1 MAKMILR
8 FNDVVIDQ
16 IVLKQGDMNIGRR
29 PGSEILLDNMA
40 VSGNHASIFTIGE
53 DSFVQ
58 DMNSTNGTF
67 VNNKRVAKHH
77 LENNDVITIG
87 NHSLTY
93 INEKAVKSGAD
104 FAKTVII
111 NPHKQEEML
120 AQAGKE
126 AAASAKEPSP
136 PPREPSSPPP
146 SETRMGSLFILSG
159 ANNGKR
165 IDLTSSVTNLG
176 RAGKRAGVISRTGH
190 GRYVLL
196 PGDNNE
202 APRLNGVKVSASGEE
217 LKNGDVIEAADSRMQ
232 FYLK

>member
-1 MAKMILR
+1 MAKLIIK

-16 IVLKQGDMNIGRR
+16 IVLKQGDVNIGRR
-29 PGSEILLDNMA
+29 PGSDVVLDNLS

-58 DMNSTNGTF
+58 DLNSTNGTF
-67 VNNKRVAKHH
+67 VNNKKIAKHH

-93 INEKAVKSGAD
+93 VNENAAKAAPN

-111 NPHKQEEML
+111 NPQKQEEL
-120 AQAGKE
+120 TAQVAR
-126 AAASAKEPSP
+126 ASRPEPV
-136 PPREPSSPPP
+136 REV
-146 SETRMGSLFILSG
+146 ETPKQGSLFILSG

-165 IDLTSSVTNLG
+165 IDITMPTTNLG
-176 RAGKRAGVISRTGH
+176 RAGKRAGVISRSGH
-190 GRYVLL
+190 RYVLM
-196 PGDNNE
+196 PGDE
-202 APRLNGVKVSASGEE
+202 GLAPKLNGVRVGSSGEE
-217 LKNGDVIEAADSRMQ
+217 LKNGDMIEIADARMQ

>member
-1 MAKMILR
+1 MAKLIIK

-29 PGSEILLDNMA
+29 PGSDILLDNLA

-58 DMNSTNGTF
+58 DLNSTNGTF

-77 LENNDVITIG
+77 LTNGDTVTIG

-93 INEKAVKSGAD
+93 HNEKAVKSGAD
-104 FAKTVII
+104 LAKTVII

-120 AQAGKE
+120 AEAGKV
-126 AAASAKEPSP
+126 AAAIKKPAPASESP
-136 PPREPSSPPP
+136 PLP
-146 SETRMGSLFILSG
+146 RMGSLFILSG

-165 IDLTSSVTNLG
+165 IDLTSAVTNLG
-176 RAGKRAGVISRTGH
+176 RAGKRAGVISRAGN
-190 GRYVLL
+190 GRYILL

-202 APRLNGVKVSASGEE
+202 APRLNGVRVGGSGEE
-217 LKNGDVIEAADSRMQ
+217 LKNGDVIELADSRMQ

>member
-1 MAKMILR
+1 MAKLIIK

-58 DMNSTNGTF
+58 DLNSTNGTF

-77 LENNDVITIG
+77 LENGDVVTIG

-93 INEKAVKSGAD
+93 VNEKAAKSGAD

-111 NPHKQEEML
+111 NPQKQEEML
-120 AQAGKE
+120 TQAGKT
-126 AAASAKEPSP
+126 ATASAKEAP
-136 PPREPSSPPP
+136 PAID
-146 SETRMGSLFILSG
+146 TRLGSLFILSG

-165 IDLTSSVTNLG
+165 IDLTSAVTNLG
-176 RAGKRAGVISRTGH
+176 RAGKRAGIISRAGN
-190 GRYVLL
+190 GRYILL

>member
-1 MAKMILR
+1 MAKMILK

-58 DMNSTNGTF
+58 DLNSTNGTF
-67 VNNKRVAKHH
+67 VNNKRISKHH
-77 LENNDVITIG
+77 LDNSDVITIG

-93 INEKAVKSGAD
+93 LNEKAVKSGPD

-126 AAASAKEPSP
+126 AASAAK
-136 PPREPSSPPP
+136 
-146 SETRMGSLFILSG
+146 
-159 ANNGKR
+159 
-165 IDLTSSVTNLG
+165 
-176 RAGKRAGVISRTGH
+176 
-190 GRYVLL
+190 
-196 PGDNNE
+196 
-202 APRLNGVKVSASGEE
+202 AP
-217 LKNGDVIEAADSRMQ
+217 
-232 FYLK
+232 

>member
-1 MAKMILR
+1 MAKIIIK

-16 IVLKQGDMNIGRR
+16 IVLKQGDTGIGRR
-29 PGSEILLDNMA
+29 PGSDILLDNLA

-58 DMNSTNGTF
+58 DLNSTNGTF
-67 VNNKRVAKHH
+67 INNKRVTKHH
-77 LENNDVITIG
+77 LGNGDVVTIG

-93 INEKAVKSGAD
+93 YNEKATKGTAD
-104 FAKTVII
+104 LAKTVII

-120 AQAGKE
+120 AEAGRV
-126 AAASAKEPSP
+126 AASTKQPAPIEP
-136 PPREPSSPPP
+136 
-146 SETRMGSLFILSG
+146 TRLGSLFILSG

-165 IDLTSSVTNLG
+165 IDLTSAVTNLG
-176 RAGKRAGVISRTGH
+176 RSGKRAGIISRSGN
-190 GRYVLL
+190 GRYILL

-202 APRLNGVKVSASGEE
+202 SPNLNGVKVSASGEE
-217 LKNGDVIEAADSRMQ
+217 LKNGDVIEAASSRMQ

>member
-1 MAKMILR
+1 MAKIIIK

-16 IVLKQGDMNIGRR
+16 IVLKQGDTNIGRR
-29 PGSEILLDNMA
+29 PGSDILLDNMA

-58 DMNSTNGTF
+58 DLNSTNGTF

-77 LENNDVITIG
+77 LGNGDVVTIG

-93 INEKAVKSGAD
+93 YNENATKSGAD
-104 FAKTVII
+104 LAKTVII
-111 NPHKQEEML
+111 NPHKQEEMI
-120 AQAGKE
+120 AE
-126 AAASAKEPSP
+126 ADRVAASAKKPAPSDAA
-136 PPREPSSPPP
+136 RL
-146 SETRMGSLFILSG
+146 GSLFILSG

-165 IDLTSSVTNLG
+165 IDLTSAVTNLG
-176 RAGKRAGVISRTGH
+176 RTGKRAGIISRTGN
-190 GRYVLL
+190 GRYILL

-202 APRLNGVKVSASGEE
+202 APRLNGVKVGASGEE
-217 LKNGDVIEAADSRMQ
+217 LKNGDVIEAANSRMQ

>member
-1 MAKMILR
+1 MAKMILK

-16 IVLKQGDMNIGRR
+16 IVIKQGDMNIGRR

-67 VNNKRVAKHH
+67 VNNKRIAKHH

-126 AAASAKEPSP
+126 AAASAKAPSP
-136 PPREPSSPPP
+136 SPSPVSD
-146 SETRMGSLFILSG
+146 TRLGSLFILSG

-165 IDLTSSVTNLG
+165 IDLTSAVTNLG
-176 RAGKRAGVISRTGH
+176 RAGKRAGVISRSGH

>member
-67 VNNKRVAKHH
+67 VNNKRIAKHH

-93 INEKAVKSGAD
+93 INEKATKSGPD

-111 NPHKQEEML
+111 NPQKQEEML

-126 AAASAKEPSP
+126 VAASAKEPSSA
-136 PPREPSSPPP
+136 PREPSSPP

-165 IDLTSSVTNLG
+165 IDLTSAVTNLG
-176 RAGKRAGVISRTGH
+176 RAGKRAGVISRSGH

>member
-1 MAKMILR
+1 MAKMILK

-58 DMNSTNGTF
+58 DLNSTNGTF
-67 VNNKRVAKHH
+67 VNNKRISKHH
-77 LENNDVITIG
+77 LEHNDVITIG
-87 NHSLTY
+87 NHSMTY
-93 INEKAVKSGAD
+93 LNEKAVKSGPD

-120 AQAGKE
+120 AQAGK
-126 AAASAKEPSP
+126 AAASSAKEPSP
-136 PPREPSSPPP
+136 PAID
-146 SETRMGSLFILSG
+146 TRLGSLFILSG

-176 RAGKRAGVISRTGH
+176 RAGKRAGIISRAGN
-190 GRYVLL
+190 GRYILL

>member
-1 MAKMILR
+1 MAKLIIK

-58 DMNSTNGTF
+58 DLNSTNGTF

-77 LENNDVITIG
+77 LENGDVVTIG

-93 INEKAVKSGAD
+93 LNEKASKSGPD

-111 NPHKQEEML
+111 NPQKQEEML
-120 AQAGKE
+120 AQAGKPAPVVSKE
-126 AAASAKEPSP
+126 ASPVAEP
-136 PPREPSSPPP
+136 RL
-146 SETRMGSLFILSG
+146 GSLFILSG

-165 IDLTSSVTNLG
+165 IDLTSAVTNLG
-176 RAGKRAGVISRTGH
+176 RAGKRAGVISRAGN
-190 GRYVLL
+190 GRYILL

>member
-1 MAKMILR
+1 MAKLIIK

-58 DMNSTNGTF
+58 DLNSTNGTF
-67 VNNKRVAKHH
+67 VNNKRASKHH
-77 LENNDVITIG
+77 LENGDVVTIG

-93 INEKAVKSGAD
+93 LNEKAGKGGPD

-111 NPHKQEEML
+111 NPQKQEEML
-120 AQAGKE
+120 AQAGK
-126 AAASAKEPSP
+126 AASAAAKELP
-136 PPREPSSPPP
+136 PAVD
-146 SETRMGSLFILSG
+146 TRLGSLFILSG

-176 RAGKRAGVISRTGH
+176 RAGKRAGIISRAGN
-190 GRYVLL
+190 GRYILL

-202 APRLNGVKVSASGEE
+202 APRLNSVKVSASGEE

>member
-1 MAKMILR
+1 MAKMILK

-67 VNNKRVAKHH
+67 VNNKRITKHH
-77 LENNDVITIG
+77 LVHNDVVTIG

-93 INEKAVKSGAD
+93 LNEKATKSGPD

-126 AAASAKEPSP
+126 AAVSAKEPL
-136 PPREPSSPPP
+136 SSPSP
-146 SETRMGSLFILSG
+146 SPSPASDARLGSLFILSG

-165 IDLTSSVTNLG
+165 IDLTSAVTNLG
-176 RAGKRAGVISRTGH
+176 RAGKRAGVISRSGH
-190 GRYVLL
+190 GRYILL

-202 APRLNGVKVSASGEE
+202 APRLNGVKVSSSGEE

>member
-1 MAKMILR
+1 MAKMILK

-40 VSGNHASIFTIGE
+40 VSGSHASIFTIGE

-58 DMNSTNGTF
+58 DLNSTNGTF
-67 VNNKRVAKHH
+67 VNNKRITKHH
-77 LENNDVITIG
+77 LDDGDIITIG

-93 INEKAVKSGAD
+93 RNEKAAKSSPD

-111 NPHKQEEML
+111 NPQKQEEMR
-120 AQAGKE
+120 AQAGKTATAPTTE
-126 AAASAKEPSP
+126 PAPAAEVRK
-136 PPREPSSPPP
+136 
-146 SETRMGSLFILSG
+146 GSLFILSG

-165 IDLTSSVTNLG
+165 IDLTSSITNLG
-176 RAGKRAGVISRTGH
+176 RAGKRAGIISRAGN
-190 GRYVLL
+190 GRYILL
-196 PGDNNE
+196 PGDNNV
-202 APRLNGVKVSASGEE
+202 APNLNGKKVGANGEE

>member
-1 MAKMILR
+1 MILK

-58 DMNSTNGTF
+58 DLNSTNGTF
-67 VNNKRVAKHH
+67 VNNKRISKHH
-77 LENNDVITIG
+77 LDDGDVITIG

-93 INEKAVKSGAD
+93 RNEKAAKSDPG

-111 NPHKQEEML
+111 NPQKQEEML
-120 AQAGKE
+120 TQASKLAKTAE
-126 AAASAKEPSP
+126 PAAPAID
-136 PPREPSSPPP
+136 
-146 SETRMGSLFILSG
+146 TRKGSLFILSG

-165 IDLTSSVTNLG
+165 IDINSAVTNLG
-176 RAGKRAGVISRTGH
+176 RPGKRAGVISRTGN
-190 GRYVLL
+190 GRFILL
-196 PGDNNE
+196 PGDNKE
-202 APRLNGVKVSASGEE
+202 PPRLNGVKVGASGEE

>member
-1 MAKMILR
+1 MAKMILK

-40 VSGNHASIFTIGE
+40 VSGSHASIFTIGE

-58 DMNSTNGTF
+58 DLNSTNGTF
-67 VNNKRVAKHH
+67 VNNKRISKHH
-77 LENNDVITIG
+77 LEHNDVITIG
-87 NHSLTY
+87 NHSMTY
-93 INEKAVKSGAD
+93 LNEKAVKCGPD

-120 AQAGKE
+120 AEAGKV
-126 AAASAKEPSP
+126 AAAPKEPAP
-136 PPREPSSPPP
+136 VVDPRL
-146 SETRMGSLFILSG
+146 GSLFILSG

-176 RAGKRAGVISRTGH
+176 RAGKRAGVISRAGN
-190 GRYVLL
+190 GRYILL

>member
-1 MAKMILR
+1 MAKMILK

-58 DMNSTNGTF
+58 DLNSTNGTF
-67 VNNKRVAKHH
+67 VNNKRISKHH
-77 LENNDVITIG
+77 LEDGDTITIG

-93 INEKAVKSGAD
+93 RNEKAAKSGTD

-111 NPHKQEEML
+111 NPQKQEEML
-120 AQAGKE
+120 VQAGKV
-126 AAASAKEPSP
+126 AAASSKETAPVTDI
-136 PPREPSSPPP
+136 RQ
-146 SETRMGSLFILSG
+146 GSLFILSG

-165 IDLTSSVTNLG
+165 IDLTSAVTNLG
-176 RAGKRAGVISRTGH
+176 RAGKRAGVISRAGN
-190 GRYVLL
+190 GRYILL
-196 PGDNNE
+196 PGDNNV

>member
-1 MAKMILR
+1 MAKMILK

-16 IVLKQGDMNIGRR
+16 IVIKQGDMNIGRR

-67 VNNKRVAKHH
+67 VNNKRIAKHH

-126 AAASAKEPSP
+126 AAASAKAPSP
-136 PPREPSSPPP
+136 VSD
-146 SETRMGSLFILSG
+146 TRLGSLFILSG

-165 IDLTSSVTNLG
+165 IDLTSAVTNLG
-176 RAGKRAGVISRTGH
+176 RAGKRAGVISRSGH

>member
-1 MAKMILR
+1 MAKMILK

-53 DSFVQ
+53 DSFIQ
-58 DMNSTNGTF
+58 DLNSTNGTF

-93 INEKAVKSGAD
+93 VNEKAKKSGPD

-111 NPHKQEEML
+111 NPQKSEDML
-120 AQAGKE
+120 VQASRENSALSKE
-126 AAASAKEPSP
+126 SAPAVD
-136 PPREPSSPPP
+136 
-146 SETRMGSLFILSG
+146 TRQGSLFILSG

-165 IDLTSSVTNLG
+165 IDLTSAVTNLG
-176 RAGKRAGVISRTGH
+176 RAGKRAGIISRTGN
-190 GRYVLL
+190 GRYILL

>member
-1 MAKMILR
+1 MAKMILK

-29 PGSEILLDNMA
+29 PGSDIQLDNMA
-40 VSGNHASIFTIGE
+40 VSGSHASIFTIGD

-67 VNNKRVAKHH
+67 VNNKRITKQR
-77 LENNDVITIG
+77 LEDGDVVTIG

-93 INEKAVKSGAD
+93 INEKAAKSATN

-120 AQAGKE
+120 TEADKVAAAPLEPAPAGKE
-126 AAASAKEPSP
+126 PAA
-136 PPREPSSPPP
+136 
-146 SETRMGSLFILSG
+146 ETRPGSLFILSG

-165 IDLTSSVTNLG
+165 IDLTSAVTNLG
-176 RAGKRAGVISRTGH
+176 RAGKRAGVISRTAN
-190 GRYVLL
+190 GRYILL

-202 APRLNGVKVSASGEE
+202 APRLNGVKVGASGEE

>member
-1 MAKMILR
+1 MAKIILK

-16 IVLKQGDMNIGRR
+16 IVIKQGDMNIGRR

-67 VNNKRVAKHH
+67 VNNKRIAKHH

-126 AAASAKEPSP
+126 AAASAKAPSP
-136 PPREPSSPPP
+136 SPSPVSD
-146 SETRMGSLFILSG
+146 TRLGSLFILSG

-165 IDLTSSVTNLG
+165 IDLTSAVTNLG
-176 RAGKRAGVISRTGH
+176 RAGKRAGVISRSGH

>member
-1 MAKMILR
+1 MAKLIIK

-16 IVLKQGDMNIGRR
+16 IVLKQGDMNVGRR
-29 PGSEILLDNMA
+29 PGSEVLLDNMA

-58 DMNSTNGTF
+58 DLNSTNGTF
-67 VNNKRVAKHH
+67 VNNKRIVKHH
-77 LENNDVITIG
+77 LENGDVVTIG

-93 INEKAVKSGAD
+93 LNEKAAKGGAD

-111 NPHKQEEML
+111 NPQKQEEML
-120 AQAGKE
+120 AQADK
-126 AAASAKEPSP
+126 AASAVAKEPAP
-136 PPREPSSPPP
+136 AVD
-146 SETRMGSLFILSG
+146 TRLGSLFILSG
-159 ANNGKR
+159 VNNGKR

-176 RAGKRAGVISRTGH
+176 RAGKRAGIISRAGN
-190 GRYVLL
+190 GRYILL
-196 PGDNNE
+196 PGDNNQ
-202 APRLNGVKVSASGEE
+202 APRLNGVKVSSSGEE

>member
-1 MAKMILR
+1 MAKLIIK

-58 DMNSTNGTF
+58 DLNSTNGTF

-77 LENNDVITIG
+77 LDNGDVVTIG

-93 INEKAVKSGAD
+93 LNEKASKSGPD

-111 NPHKQEEML
+111 NPQKQEEML
-120 AQAGKE
+120 AQAGKP
-126 AAASAKEPSP
+126 APVASKDAPPVAEP
-136 PPREPSSPPP
+136 RL
-146 SETRMGSLFILSG
+146 GSLFILSG

-165 IDLTSSVTNLG
+165 IDLTSAVTNLG
-176 RAGKRAGVISRTGH
+176 RAGKRAGVISRAGN
-190 GRYVLL
+190 GRYILL

-202 APRLNGVKVSASGEE
+202 APRLNGVRVSASGEE